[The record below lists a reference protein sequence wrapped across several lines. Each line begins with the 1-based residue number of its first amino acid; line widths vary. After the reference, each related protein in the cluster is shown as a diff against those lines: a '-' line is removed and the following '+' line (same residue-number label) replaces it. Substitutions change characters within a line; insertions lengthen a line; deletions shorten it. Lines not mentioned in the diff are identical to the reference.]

1 MKQYATLELSF
12 KEAEKSC
19 EDLITEKMNLEADV
33 AECRSYI

>member
-1 MKQYATLELSF
+1 MKQNATLEINF

-19 EDLITEKMNLEADV
+19 EELITEKMNLEADV